1 MATADLQTR
10 PRRERQAPAA
20 PHAFRPDIQGLRA
33 VAVLLVVADHVWGV
47 PGGGFVGVDVFFVI
61 SGFLITTLL
70 VRERRDTGRVD
81 LRGFWT
87 RRARRLLPALLVV
100 VPVAILI
107 ARTVEADLLVG
118 VRRQALGALTF
129 STNWLEIAQGSNYF
143 AATSPQLFMNFW
155 SLAV

>member
-1 MATADLQTR
+1 MKRSARGYLAGLD
-10 PRRERQAPAA
+10 
-20 PHAFRPDIQGLRA
+20 GLRA
-33 VAVLLVVADHVWGV
+33 LAVVAVVIFHLDPAWL
-47 PGGGFVGVDVFFVI
+47 PGGFLGVDIFFVI

-100 VPVAILI
+100 VPAAILI

-143 AATSPQLFMNFW
+143 AASSPQLFMNFW
-155 SLAV
+155 SLAVEEQFYLFWP